1 MRRRRKSTF
10 STFSM
15 SFLDCISC
23 GFGAIILLFV
33 IFRGSPPQILEKVE
47 ADLENLLKDRE
58 NAIFE
63 IRGDTLKTN
72 LDLENALEQLSE
84 LEEQIAQLQQM
95 LSDAKG
101 EFAASDANARKK
113 AGEKESL
120 ERALQELDLSR
131 MPEQKPTNVVGGV
144 PADSEFVIF
153 VIDTSG
159 SMDQFE
165 RLVARKLEET
175 LFAFPNLK
183 GIQILDADGAY
194 LFPGTEKTWLSDS
207 QGERRRIL
215 DRYLSWNQDSG
226 SNPAPGI
233 LTAITD
239 FNDGKDKISIFVFG
253 DEMAS
258 GNPTQFLSIVER
270 NNPRLENGDYLI
282 RIHGIGFQTD
292 FAQGQS
298 GKNFADL
305 MRILSVRNGGAFV
318 GIIDSR

>member
-1 MRRRRKSTF
+1 MKRRRKSNF

-33 IFRGSPPQILEKVE
+33 LFRGSHPQILEKVE

-72 LDLENALEQLSE
+72 LDLEKVIEQLSE
-84 LEEQIAQLQQM
+84 LEERIAQLQQR

-113 AGEKESL
+113 EGEEESL

-144 PADSEFVIF
+144 PADSEYVIF

-183 GIQILDADGAY
+183 GIQIMDADGTY
-194 LFPGTEKTWLSDS
+194 LFSGTEKTWLSDS
-207 QGERRRIL
+207 PGERRRIL

-226 SNPAPGI
+226 SNPSPGI

-239 FNDGKDKISIFVFG
+239 FNDGEDKISIFVFG
-253 DEMAS
+253 DEMDS

-292 FAQGQS
+292 FATGQS

-318 GIIDSR
+318 GVTDNG

>member
-1 MRRRRKSTF
+1 
-10 STFSM
+10 M

-33 IFRGSPPQILEKVE
+33 LFRGSHPQILEKVE

-72 LDLENALEQLSE
+72 LDLEKVIEQLSE
-84 LEEQIAQLQQM
+84 LEERIAQLQQR

-101 EFAASDANARKK
+101 EFAASDVNARKK
-113 AGEKESL
+113 EGEEESL

-144 PADSEFVIF
+144 PADSEYVIF

-183 GIQILDADGAY
+183 GIQIMDADGTY
-194 LFPGTEKTWLSDS
+194 LFSGTEKTWLSDS
-207 QGERRRIL
+207 PGERRRIL

-226 SNPAPGI
+226 SNPSPGI

-239 FNDGKDKISIFVFG
+239 FNDGEDKISIFVFG
-253 DEMAS
+253 DEMDS

-292 FAQGQS
+292 FATGQS

-318 GIIDSR
+318 GVTDNG

>member
-1 MRRRRKSTF
+1 MKRRRKGTF

-33 IFRGSPPQILEKVE
+33 IFRGSHPQILEKVE

-58 NAIFE
+58 NSIFE

-72 LDLENALEQLSE
+72 LDLEKAIEQLSE
-84 LEEQIAQLQQM
+84 LEERIAQLQQR
-95 LSDAKG
+95 LEEAKG
-101 EFAASDANARKK
+101 EFAASDANARKQ
-113 AGEKESL
+113 AGEEESL

-144 PADSEFVIF
+144 PADSEYVIF

-165 RLVARKLEET
+165 RLVAQKLEET

-183 GIQILDADGAY
+183 GIQIMDADGTY
-194 LFPGTEKTWLSDS
+194 LFPGTERTWLNDS
-207 QGERRRIL
+207 PGERRRIL

-226 SNPAPGI
+226 SNPSPGI

-239 FNDGKDKISIFVFG
+239 FNDGEDKISIFVFG
-253 DEMAS
+253 DEMDS

-292 FAQGQS
+292 FATGQS

-318 GIIDSR
+318 GISTD

>member
-1 MRRRRKSTF
+1 MKRRRKGTF

-23 GFGAIILLFV
+23 GFGAVILLFV
-33 IFRGSPPQILEKVE
+33 IFRGSHPQILEKVE
-47 ADLENLLKDRE
+47 ADLEGLLRDRE
-58 NAIFE
+58 NSIFE

-72 LDLENALEQLSE
+72 LDLEKAIEQLSE
-84 LEEQIAQLQQM
+84 LEDRIAQLQQ
-95 LSDAKG
+95 LFSEIKG
-101 EFAASDANARKK
+101 QYDASDGRARKQ
-113 AGEKESL
+113 AGEEESL
-120 ERALQELDLSR
+120 QKALQELDLDR

-144 PADSEFVIF
+144 PADSEYVIF

-183 GIQILDADGAY
+183 GIQIMDADGTY
-194 LFPGTEKTWLSDS
+194 LFSGTKGTWLRDS
-207 QGERRRIL
+207 QSERRRIL

-239 FNDGKDKISIFVFG
+239 FNDGEDKISIFVFG
-253 DEMAS
+253 DEMDS

-270 NNPRLENGDYLI
+270 NNPRLPNGDYLI

-292 FAQGQS
+292 FSTGQS

-318 GIIDSR
+318 GITDSQ